1 MCMSVGPQ
9 VITSTTLLKPKDIMD
24 CTVHYMDQI
33 TVATKTPKS
42 ALRVLQAICLNEETT
57 SPGDDS
63 LSSRPPP
70 PPNDS
75 FSRFSVLPTEI
86 RCMIWKEAAPRL
98 IRVSMGNALAI
109 YHAQSDIASTCQEAR
124 FVYSKESKIQISNSE
139 IPRATLVE
147 SRNESQRKLGPNR
160 SIAFLRNDIFYIQ
173 DLIYAMT
180 NLKTQNMYCELRPAL
195 KYVANIAL
203 VETQIRY
210 TYMKETVQF
219 LTGLENLEKI
229 YVITDPQLPGDG
241 ILATPDNFRMKSPG
255 MKDLP
260 ATQYLMANRV
270 LHKLEIE
277 YRKLKENGWRG
288 KIPQIVW
295 KIPG

>member
-1 MCMSVGPQ
+1 
-9 VITSTTLLKPKDIMD
+9 
-24 CTVHYMDQI
+24 
-33 TVATKTPKS
+33 
-42 ALRVLQAICLNEETT
+42 
-57 SPGDDS
+57 
-63 LSSRPPP
+63 
-70 PPNDS
+70 
-75 FSRFSVLPTEI
+75 
-86 RCMIWKEAAPRL
+86 MIWKEAAPQL
-98 IRVSMGNALAI
+98 IRVSIGKALTI

-147 SRNESQRKLGPNR
+147 GRNGRQRKLGPNR
-160 SIAFLRNDIFYIQ
+160 SIAFLRNDIFHIQ
-173 DLIYAMT
+173 DLIHAMT
-180 NLKTQNMYCELRPAL
+180 NLKRNMYCELRPAL

-210 TYMKETVQF
+210 TYMKETVHF

-241 ILATPDNFRMKSPG
+241 ILATPDIFRMKSPG